1 MKCPYCGN
9 EIDASQP
16 GNPGDGSTIKCGFCG
31 NWIPLGQSVIRGSPK
46 SPEPVQYPP
55 SVEPISDQYRIQ
67 RKSMTF
73 EDVKKYFLHG
83 LVFSIVM
90 FGIVIGW
97 AVVLVFLVV
106 VGSVIGLIIGVLAL
120 AYVIGWLNVN
130 LSSYFWHIRSDSKWT
145 ALLAHGFLLLIALIV
160 VGIPQLL
167 FTTVVPGILTSI
179 LLFIVYCFV
188 DGFVAKNVAEK
199 IF

>member
-9 EIDASQP
+9 EIDTSQP
-16 GNPGDGSTIKCGFCG
+16 GSSKDGSTIKCRFCG
-31 NWIPLGQSVIRGSPK
+31 SWIPTGHSGNEGSPPA
-46 SPEPVQYPP
+46 PEMVQHPT
-55 SVEPISDQYRIQ
+55 SVEPVSEQYKIHS
-67 RKSMTF
+67 KSMTF

-83 LVFSIVM
+83 LVFSLVM

-97 AVVLVFLVV
+97 VLVLVFLVA

-120 AYVIGWLNVN
+120 VYVIGWLNVN

-145 ALLAHGFLLLIALIV
+145 ALLAHGFLLLVALIV
-160 VGIPQLL
+160 VSIPQLL
-167 FTTVVPGILTSI
+167 LTTVVPGILTSI
-179 LLFIVYCFV
+179 LMFVIYCFV